1 MQSSNHGLRAC
12 GWGTLALTL
21 IGVANG
27 AACAEDDR
35 PSPLKSGVE
44 FASADVRSLQGDDF
58 LNPGMLW
65 VTRGESIWRTRESP
79 AQKTCSDCHGRAEES
94 MRGVAARYPTQD
106 ASTGRVLNIEQR
118 INACRTGNQGAAAWA
133 YESDAL
139 LSISAYVAHQ
149 SRGMPVAGE
158 VPAALREHFARGRDQ
173 YRRRIGQMNLAC
185 VHCHQQNWGRTLLA
199 QTISQ
204 GHGNAY
210 PAYRLEWQAVGS
222 LQRRLRACYF
232 GVRAEMPAYESPQL
246 LDLEVYL
253 AWRGRSLPIE
263 TPGVRR

>member
-1 MQSSNHGLRAC
+1 MGLSRQVLC
-12 GWGTLALTL
+12 GRGWYIVALAL
-21 IGVANG
+21 VG
-27 AACAEDDR
+27 AASGATSAENDR

-65 VTRGESIWRTRESP
+65 VTRGESMWRMRDTP
-79 AQKTCSDCHGRAEES
+79 AQKSCSDCHDRAEET
-94 MRGVAARYPTQD
+94 MRGVAARYPAQD
-106 ASTGRVLNIEQR
+106 ATSGRVVNLEQR
-118 INACRTGNQGAAAWA
+118 INACRTRNQGTAAWA
-133 YESDAL
+133 YESEAL

-149 SRGMPVAGE
+149 SRGMPMAGE
-158 VPAALREHFARGRDQ
+158 IPMALREHFERGRAQ
-173 YRRRIGQMNLAC
+173 YRKRIGQMNLAC

-210 PAYRLEWQAVGS
+210 PAYRLEWQSVGS
-222 LQRRLRACYF
+222 LQRRLRSCYF
-232 GVRAEMPAYESPQL
+232 GVRAEMPAYGSPQL

-253 AWRGRSLPIE
+253 AWRGRGLPIE
-263 TPGVRR
+263 VPGVRR

>member
-1 MQSSNHGLRAC
+1 MRSILHRQRIC
-12 GWGTLALTL
+12 RWGYLLCSL
-21 IGVANG
+21 IGAAHAADG
-27 AACAEDDR
+27 AENDR

-44 FASADVRSLQGDDF
+44 FASSDVRSLQGDDF

-65 VTRGESIWRTRESP
+65 VTRGESIWQARRSP
-79 AQKTCSDCHGRAEES
+79 QRKACSDCHGRADES
-94 MRGVAARYPTQD
+94 MRGVAVRYPARDTT
-106 ASTGRVLNIEQR
+106 SGRVLNLEQR
-118 INACRTGNQGAAAWA
+118 INACRTRHQGAAAWV
-133 YESDAL
+133 YESDDL
-139 LSISAYVAHQ
+139 LSISTYVAHQ
-149 SRGMPVAGE
+149 SRGIPVAGE
-158 VPAALREHFARGRDQ
+158 VPAALREHFERGRDQ

-185 VHCHQQNWGRTLLA
+185 LHCHQQNWGRTLLA

-210 PAYRLEWQAVGS
+210 PAYRLEWQSVGS

-246 LDLEVYL
+246 LDLEIYL
-253 AWRGRSLPIE
+253 AWRGRGLPVE